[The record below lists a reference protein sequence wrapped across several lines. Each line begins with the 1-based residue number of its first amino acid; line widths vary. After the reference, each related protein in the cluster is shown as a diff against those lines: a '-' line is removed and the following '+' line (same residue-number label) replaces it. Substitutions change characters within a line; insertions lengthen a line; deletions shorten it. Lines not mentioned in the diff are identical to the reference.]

1 MTKNTKI
8 LSSIIGILLG
18 AVLLLGFI
26 SYSKHTTLKD
36 QEGLNVELRE
46 KSANDSIL
54 IKDLQGEK
62 DTLESQRQERA
73 DMAEKRFELMQQK
86 DKQLEEKD
94 AQIEQLNKDLQAK
107 RERQEA
113 ERKAAEVQKQK
124 QVAQAKTTAPSQ
136 SGGAVSSSIQVASET
151 TAPVTVSR
159 GEGEP
164 SGGREFYVEAT
175 AYGPD
180 CVGCSGITATGINV
194 GANPNMKLIAV
205 DPNVIPLG
213 SKVWVEGYGY
223 AIAGDTGGD
232 IKGNRIDVL
241 YPSEAAAYSW
251 GRRTVKIRVLN

>member
-8 LSSIIGILLG
+8 FSGIAFILMGAVILLSIV
-18 AVLLLGFI
+18 AYNNYT
-26 SYSKHTTLKD
+26 SLKA
-36 QEGLNVELRE
+36 QEELNVELRE

-73 DMAEKRFELMQQK
+73 DMAEKRFELMKQK

-113 ERKAAEVQKQK
+113 ERKAAEVRKQK
-124 QVAQAKTTAPSQ
+124 QVAQATAPSQ
-136 SGGAVSSSIQVASET
+136 SGGAVSSSPAV
-151 TAPVTVSR
+151 VSR

-194 GANPNMKLIAV
+194 GANPHMKLIAV

>member
-8 LSSIIGILLG
+8 FSGIAFILMGAVILLSIL
-18 AVLLLGFI
+18 AYN
-26 SYSKHTTLKD
+26 SHTSLKA
-36 QEGLNVELRE
+36 QEELNVELRE

-54 IKDLQGEK
+54 IKDLKGEK

-136 SGGAVSSSIQVASET
+136 SGGAVSSSKQVASA
-151 TAPVTVSR
+151 APVTVSR

>member
-8 LSSIIGILLG
+8 FSGIAFILMGAVILLSIL
-18 AVLLLGFI
+18 A
-26 SYSKHTTLKD
+26 YNNHTSLKA
-36 QEGLNVELRE
+36 QEELNVELRE

-54 IKDLQGEK
+54 IKDLKGEK

-136 SGGAVSSSIQVASET
+136 SGGAVSSFPVAI
-151 TAPVTVSR
+151 SR

-194 GANPNMKLIAV
+194 GANPHMKLIAV

>member
-8 LSSIIGILLG
+8 LASIIGILLG
-18 AVLLLGFI
+18 AVLLLGFV

-36 QEGLNVELRE
+36 QEGLNAELRE

-54 IKDLQGEK
+54 IKDLQNEK

-113 ERKAAEVQKQK
+113 QRKAVEVQKQK

-136 SGGAVSSSIQVASET
+136 SDGAVSSS
-151 TAPVTVSR
+151 PVVISR

-194 GANPNMKLIAV
+194 GANPHMKLIAV

>member
-8 LSSIIGILLG
+8 FSGIAFILMGAVILLSIV
-18 AVLLLGFI
+18 AYNNYT
-26 SYSKHTTLKD
+26 SLKA
-36 QEGLNVELRE
+36 QEELNVELRE

-73 DMAEKRFELMQQK
+73 DMAEKRFELMKQK

-113 ERKAAEVQKQK
+113 ERKAAEVRKQK
-124 QVAQAKTTAPSQ
+124 QVAQATAPSQ
-136 SGGAVSSSIQVASET
+136 SGGAVSSS
-151 TAPVTVSR
+151 PVVVSR

-194 GANPNMKLIAV
+194 GANPHMKLIAV

>member
-8 LSSIIGILLG
+8 FSGIAFILMGVVILLSIV
-18 AVLLLGFI
+18 AYNNYT
-26 SYSKHTTLKD
+26 SLKA
-36 QEGLNVELRE
+36 QEELNVELRE

-73 DMAEKRFELMQQK
+73 DMAEKRFELMKQK

-113 ERKAAEVQKQK
+113 ERKAAEVRKQK
-124 QVAQAKTTAPSQ
+124 QVAQATAPSQ
-136 SGGAVSSSIQVASET
+136 SGGAVASS
-151 TAPVTVSR
+151 PVVVSR

-194 GANPNMKLIAV
+194 GANPHMKLIAV

>member
-8 LSSIIGILLG
+8 FSGIAFILMGAVILLSIV
-18 AVLLLGFI
+18 AYNNYT
-26 SYSKHTTLKD
+26 SLKA
-36 QEGLNVELRE
+36 QEELNVELRE

-73 DMAEKRFELMQQK
+73 DMAEKRFELMKQK

-113 ERKAAEVQKQK
+113 ERKAAEVRKQK
-124 QVAQAKTTAPSQ
+124 QVAQATAPSQ
-136 SGGAVSSSIQVASET
+136 SGGAVSSSPIV
-151 TAPVTVSR
+151 VSR

-194 GANPNMKLIAV
+194 GANPHMKLIAV

>member
-8 LSSIIGILLG
+8 LTSIIGILLG
-18 AVLLLGFI
+18 AVLLLGFV

-54 IKDLQGEK
+54 IKDLQNEK

-73 DMAEKRFELMQQK
+73 DMAEKRFELMKQK

-136 SGGAVSSSIQVASET
+136 SGGAVSSS
-151 TAPVTVSR
+151 PVVISR

-194 GANPNMKLIAV
+194 GANPHMKLIAV